1 MVHSVL
7 RFVGVVFVLV
17 WFGVNQV
24 FADEVIHGPYLQT
37 GTQQSVVV
45 CWYTDVPTDSRV
57 SYGLSV
63 GELDH
68 VVDDAALVTDHFVL
82 IDGLVAGTEYFYSIG
97 TSSGVLA
104 GDEVGYQFT
113 TSPRV
118 GSTESVRIWAIG
130 DSGTGT
136 DDARAVRDA
145 FLGFSADREADLWFM
160 LGDNAYALGRKA
172 EYMVKAFDMYPS
184 ILRSTVL
191 WPTYGNHDGFDGNS
205 EMETGGYFD
214 VFSLP
219 RDGQAGGVA
228 SGTEAY
234 YSFDYANIHFVG
246 LESYEMGREIGSPML
261 SWLSQDL
268 AATDQTWLIGV
279 WHHPMYSKGHDSDAE
294 IESIEMRE
302 WVLPMFE
309 SAGVDLVLT
318 AHSHSYERSGLLGG
332 HYGDSST
339 FDPSTMLID
348 GGNGQ
353 ADGDGVYAKPSAEL
367 TPNEG
372 AVFVVAGAS
381 GRVDSGAYD
390 HPANIV
396 NINELGS
403 MVIDIEGTRLDAKFL
418 DSKGVVRDYFT
429 ITKGP
434 QGCIA
439 DLEPDGVLNFFDISA
454 FLVAF
459 GKNEPVADFTGDGH
473 WNFFDVSEFL
483 VAFSEGCP

>member
-1 MVHSVL
+1 
-7 RFVGVVFVLV
+7 
-17 WFGVNQV
+17 
-24 FADEVIHGPYLQT
+24 
-37 GTQQSVVV
+37 
-45 CWYTDVPTDSRV
+45 
-57 SYGLSV
+57 
-63 GELDH
+63 
-68 VVDDAALVTDHFVL
+68 
-82 IDGLVAGTEYFYSIG
+82 
-97 TSSGVLA
+97 
-104 GDEVGYQFT
+104 
-113 TSPRV
+113 
-118 GSTESVRIWAIG
+118 
-130 DSGTGT
+130 
-136 DDARAVRDA
+136 
-145 FLGFSADREADLWFM
+145 
-160 LGDNAYALGRKA
+160 
-172 EYMVKAFDMYPS
+172 
-184 ILRSTVL
+184 
-191 WPTYGNHDGFDGNS
+191 
-205 EMETGGYFD
+205 
-214 VFSLP
+214 
-219 RDGQAGGVA
+219 
-228 SGTEAY
+228 
-234 YSFDYANIHFVG
+234 
-246 LESYEMGREIGSPML
+246 ML